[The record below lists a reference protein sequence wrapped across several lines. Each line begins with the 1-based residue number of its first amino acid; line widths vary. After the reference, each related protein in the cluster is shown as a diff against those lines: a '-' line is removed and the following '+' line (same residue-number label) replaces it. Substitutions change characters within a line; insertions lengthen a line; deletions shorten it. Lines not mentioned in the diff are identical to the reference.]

1 MVGAGRRPSQCR
13 EAAGEGDF
21 ETQAQAALVQDGH
34 KAAGAGLGKTTHLF
48 GGR

>member
-1 MVGAGRRPSQCR
+1 MLGAVPSQRR
-13 EAAGEGDF
+13 EAVGEGDF

-34 KAAGAGLGKTTHLF
+34 KPAGAGLGKMTHLF